1 MRGADFLLGTRSRR
15 SFAIVLP
22 RIAIQCIKEGT
33 DLPIIDRLRVLRIA
47 SRITSG
53 DTVVRHRQTT
63 TVLAV

>member
-1 MRGADFLLGTRSRR
+1 M
-15 SFAIVLP
+15 LP